1 MKNSR
6 LGISLV
12 ANIISTLVSLG
23 VSFVL
28 TPYLIRTIGKEAYSF
43 FPLANNFVSYMTIFS
58 LALNS
63 MVSRFITIAIAEN
76 KLGKAHTY
84 FSTVFFSNIILSIFL
99 LIPIFIIIALIDQFL
114 DIPSGQLVDVRILFI
129 LIFASM
135 LINLIFSV
143 FGVST
148 FVKERMDLYAL
159 QSIGQNLLRAILY
172 LGLFLVFPPS
182 IIIMGVVTIVTSLYT
197 GSVQY
202 FFTRKFLPEFRIR
215 RSEFDRTAVREL
227 MSSGFWNAINSLGS
241 SLLQSMTLLL
251 SNILIGAT
259 ASGSLSIVQTLPNLM
274 TTIISAIYGVLLPR
288 IANVYAR
295 GEKYQ
300 TANTVIFT
308 QKILGIISSVPVILI
323 ILFGKAFFELWVPGE
338 NASELQLL
346 SILSVLPLLVHS
358 SMWTVYG
365 LNVMN
370 NAVKKPAIIFL
381 LTGIINVLLTGI
393 VLKTTNMGIVTIPL
407 VSAILNIGYYL
418 FFMPAYAA
426 KKMELPIWTFYPH
439 IIKTF
444 IFAGVSLIV
453 GFVVLRDISILNW
466 GTFFIYGAIAEV
478 VGIFLYIIIV
488 FTKEDRKT
496 IFKVLKT

>member
-202 FFTRKFLPEFRIR
+202 IFTRKFLPEFRIR

-300 TANTVIFT
+300 TENTVIFT
-308 QKILGIISSVPVILI
+308 QKIYKESGRS
-323 ILFGKAFFELWVPGE
+323 GK
-338 NASELQLL
+338 
-346 SILSVLPLLVHS
+346 
-358 SMWTVYG
+358 
-365 LNVMN
+365 NVSRR
-370 NAVKKPAIIFL
+370 V
-381 LTGIINVLLTGI
+381 
-393 VLKTTNMGIVTIPL
+393 
-407 VSAILNIGYYL
+407 
-418 FFMPAYAA
+418 
-426 KKMELPIWTFYPH
+426 
-439 IIKTF
+439 
-444 IFAGVSLIV
+444 
-453 GFVVLRDISILNW
+453 
-466 GTFFIYGAIAEV
+466 
-478 VGIFLYIIIV
+478 
-488 FTKEDRKT
+488 
-496 IFKVLKT
+496 